1 MEEQEVEENPN
12 LSPRTSTR
20 HLLSV
25 ESSFVGIYVTPIGLQ
40 ESTDAL
46 TRKMEVVVA
55 AHQNQE
61 NGRPYEQEWAGS

>member
-1 MEEQEVEENPN
+1 MEEQEVEENLN
-12 LSPRTSTR
+12 LPPRTSIR

-25 ESSFVGIYVTPIGLQ
+25 EPSLEGIYVTPIGLQ
-40 ESTDAL
+40 QSVDAL

-61 NGRPYEQEWAGS
+61 NGRPYKKE